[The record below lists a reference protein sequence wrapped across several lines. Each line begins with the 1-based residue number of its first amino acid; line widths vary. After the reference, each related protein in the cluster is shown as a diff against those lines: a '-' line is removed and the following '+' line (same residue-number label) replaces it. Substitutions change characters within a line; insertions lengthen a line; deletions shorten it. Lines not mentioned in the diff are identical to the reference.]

1 MSSFVRFFFFFN
13 TIFQWLRNLMQ
24 KEKGQG
30 RKEMGR
36 YKKNKSKAS
45 QQVKGKGLRKADFFK
60 KWHCPT
66 LPSPKIAPHLI

>member
-1 MSSFVRFFFFFN
+1 
-13 TIFQWLRNLMQ
+13 MQ
-24 KEKGQG
+24 QEKGQG

-66 LPSPKIAPHLI
+66 LPSPKIAPYLIRAYLVLKGYVCKINSIRRY